1 MPLIHCH
8 RRADDRS
15 IFVLHGNDPV
25 PPNHPFS
32 EICPSY
38 TAIAGRMIAAFLFY
52 MVMTRYLRIIRFPKR
67 SAKIVKKWIVRAC
80 E

>member
-32 EICPSY
+32 ETECKDS
-38 TAIAGRMIAAFLFY
+38 
-52 MVMTRYLRIIRFPKR
+52 
-67 SAKIVKKWIVRAC
+67 KKMDSKGL
-80 E
+80 